1 MSGGQKTAHKN
12 PMSDKPVDEQM
23 LLFAPFFSERHNRV
37 FDIYDAL
44 PRFVLSWKR
53 EADAKG
59 AKGITFSN
67 VRIGDQ
73 TVAVKIT
80 PAVVTDPKQAAPP
93 TREGAPQRLS
103 GKLIFPGPR
112 EEIIE
117 FALRRMAAVQ
127 YADMKRRTGKDAD
140 QVTVTFHLSEL
151 RGQLAEDG
159 HHFKGAEIS
168 EALEVLALSKIQ
180 LSGDVPAN
188 VAEGYRWKS
197 TQAYSMLEDLRVVEP
212 KEGDTSEGDR
222 ASYFVSF
229 HPLASAAIL
238 QGRFF
243 DHNHRRTMQLR
254 KPLARWLIKRMSLK
268 YRQASRGGVVARE
281 GYNLSLSRII
291 AESGL
296 LPEKRLR
303 DTVQRIR
310 DAIHEL
316 KSAGWLSRFQAFDEV
331 TTFTD
336 NGARGQK
343 AIKDIVWTFY
353 PSTEFINEIIEG
365 NDNRAK
371 RIAKGKEARIK
382 ISEEGKEAR
391 IGL

>member
-1 MSGGQKTAHKN
+1 MN
-12 PMSDKPVDEQM
+12 DKPVDEQM

-73 TVAVKIT
+73 NVAVTIT
-80 PAVVTDPKQAAPP
+80 PAIVHDPNQAAPP
-93 TREGAPQRLS
+93 QREGAPRRLS

-127 YADMKRRTGKDAD
+127 YADMARRKDKDTD
-140 QVTVTFHLSEL
+140 QVTLMFRLSDL

-159 HHFKGAEIS
+159 HQFKSAEIA
-168 EALEVLALSKIQ
+168 EALMVLARSQIQ
-180 LSGDVPAN
+180 LSGDVPDN
-188 VAEGYRWKS
+188 LAEGHRW
-197 TQAYSMLEDLRVVEP
+197 TATHPYSMLADLRVIET
-212 KEGDTSEGDR
+212 KEGVKTDGDS

-229 HPLASAAIL
+229 HPLAAAAIL

-316 KSAGWLSRFQAFDEV
+316 KSTGWLSRFMAFDEV
-331 TTFTD
+331 TTFDD

-343 AIKDIVWTFY
+343 AIKEIVWTFY
-353 PSTEFINEIIEG
+353 PSAEFINEIIEG

-371 RIAKGKEARIK
+371 RIARGKAARIK
-382 ISEEGKEAR
+382 VSDEGKEAR
-391 IGL
+391 LGL

>member
-73 TVAVKIT
+73 TVAVTLT
-80 PAVVTDPKQAAPP
+80 PAIVHDPHQSTPP
-93 TREGAPQRLS
+93 TREGAPRRLS

-127 YADMKRRTGKDAD
+127 YADMSRRKDKD
-140 QVTVTFHLSEL
+140 TEHVTVTFRLSDL

-159 HHFKGAEIS
+159 HQFKSSEIA
-168 EALEVLALSKIQ
+168 EALEVLAKSQIQ
-180 LSGDVPAN
+180 LSGDVPDDLAK
-188 VAEGYRWKS
+188 GHRW
-197 TQAYSMLEDLRVVEP
+197 TATHPYSMLADMRVVKP
-212 KEGDTSEGDR
+212 KEGETPEGDR
-222 ASYFVSF
+222 TSYFVSL
-229 HPLASAAIL
+229 HPLAAAAIL

-268 YRQASRGGVVARE
+268 YRQAARGGVVKKE
-281 GYNLSLSRII
+281 GYNLSLSRIV
-291 AESGL
+291 AESGI
-296 LPEKRLR
+296 LPDKRLR
-303 DTVQRIR
+303 DTVLRIR
-310 DAIHEL
+310 EAIQEL
-316 KSAGWLSRFQAFDEV
+316 SSSGWLSRWKGFDEV
-331 TTFTD
+331 TTFDKT
-336 NGARGQK
+336 ASGQK
-343 AIKDIVWTFY
+343 AIKEIVWTFY
-353 PSTEFINEIIEG
+353 PSSEFITEIIEG

-371 RIAKGKEARIK
+371 RIAMGKASRLPIHD
-382 ISEEGKEAR
+382 EGKASR
-391 IGL
+391 LAL